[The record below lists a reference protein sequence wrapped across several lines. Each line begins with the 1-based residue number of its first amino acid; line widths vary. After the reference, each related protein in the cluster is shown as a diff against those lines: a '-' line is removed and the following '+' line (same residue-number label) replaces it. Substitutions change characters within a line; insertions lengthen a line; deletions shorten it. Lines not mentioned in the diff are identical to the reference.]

1 LTTYL
6 GVCGWPVAHSRSP
19 AMQNAGLQAA
29 GLTDW
34 QYLALPLPPALFAET
49 VRALPAA
56 GFRGVNA
63 TIPHKEAAL
72 EVADVASPAA
82 RAIGAA
88 NTLTFE
94 PDGAIV
100 ADNTDAP
107 AVIELVRGV
116 LDPAGRS
123 ALVLGAGGGA
133 RAAVWALVQAGA
145 QVEVW
150 GRTPARAEALAES
163 LGARYSALPGYADIV
178 VNATSVGLDPN
189 IDPFKAIPLKAD
201 TFEAGSCVIDMVYG
215 SGETQFLTAAR
226 SRGARVIDGL
236 EMLLAQG
243 VASFERWT
251 GMMAPRMAMREAVAT
266 SPSP

>member
-1 LTTYL
+1 
-6 GVCGWPVAHSRSP
+6 
-19 AMQNAGLQAA
+19 MQNAGLRAA
-29 GLTDW
+29 GLEDW
-34 QYLALPLPPALFAET
+34 QYLALPLPPELFAET

-56 GFRGVNA
+56 GFRGVNV

-72 EVADVASPAA
+72 AVADEASPAA

-94 PDGAIV
+94 PGGIV

-107 AVIELVRGV
+107 ALMELLRAVV
-116 LDPAGRS
+116 DPAGRS
-123 ALVLGAGGGA
+123 ALVLGSGGAA

-145 QVEVW
+145 QVELW
-150 GRTPARAEALAES
+150 NRTPARAQALAEE
-163 LGARYSALPGYADIV
+163 LGARYSAEPEGAEIV

-189 IDPFKAIPLKAD
+189 IDPFKAFPLKAD
-201 TFEAGSCVIDMVYG
+201 TFETGSCVIDMVYG
-215 SGETQFLTAAR
+215 SAETRFLQAAR
-226 SRGARVIDGL
+226 SRGARVVDGL

-251 GMMAPRMAMREAVAT
+251 GMMAPRMAMREAITT

>member
-1 LTTYL
+1 
-6 GVCGWPVAHSRSP
+6 
-19 AMQNAGLQAA
+19 MQNAGLQAA

-34 QYLALPLPPALFAET
+34 QYLALPLPPELFAET
-49 VRALPAA
+49 IRALPAA
-56 GFRGVNA
+56 GFRGVNV

-72 EVADVASPAA
+72 AVADDATAAA
-82 RAIGAA
+82 REIGAA

-94 PDGAIV
+94 RDGAIV
-100 ADNTDAP
+100 AGNTDAP
-107 AVIELVRGV
+107 ALVELVRGV
-116 LDPAGRS
+116 IDPAGRR
-123 ALVLGAGGGA
+123 ALVLGAGGAA

-145 QVEVW
+145 EVEVW
-150 GRTPARAEALAES
+150 NRSPARGEALAKA
-163 LGARYSALPGYADIV
+163 LGARYAAVPGYAEIV

-215 SGETQFLTAAR
+215 SGETRFLTAAR

-251 GMMAPRMAMREAVAT
+251 GMMAPRMAMREAITT

>member
-1 LTTYL
+1 
-6 GVCGWPVAHSRSP
+6 
-19 AMQNAGLQAA
+19 MQNAGLQAA
-29 GLTDW
+29 GLADW
-34 QYLALPLPPALFAET
+34 QYLALPLPPELFAET

-56 GFRGVNA
+56 GFRGVNV

-72 EVADVASPAA
+72 AVADDATDAA

-94 PDGAIV
+94 RDGAIV
-100 ADNTDAP
+100 AGNTDAP
-107 AVIELVRGV
+107 ALVELVRGV
-116 LDPAGRS
+116 IDPAGRR
-123 ALVLGAGGGA
+123 ALVLGAGGAA

-150 GRTPARAEALAES
+150 NRSPARGEALANA
-163 LGARYSALPGYADIV
+163 LGARYSAVPGYAEIV

-215 SGETQFLTAAR
+215 SGETRFLTAAR

-251 GMMAPRMAMREAVAT
+251 GMMAPRMAMRDAITT

>member
-1 LTTYL
+1 MTTYL

-29 GLTDW
+29 GLEDW
-34 QYLALPLPPALFAET
+34 QYLALPLPPELFAET
-49 VRALPAA
+49 VRALPTA
-56 GFRGVNA
+56 GFRGVNV
-63 TIPHKEAAL
+63 TIPHKQAAL
-72 EVADVASPAA
+72 ALADRASDAA

-94 PDGAIV
+94 ADGAIA

-107 AVIELVRGV
+107 ALIELLRAV
-116 LDPAGRS
+116 LDPAGRR
-123 ALVLGAGGGA
+123 ALVLGSGGAA

-145 QVEVW
+145 RVEVW
-150 GRTPARAEALAES
+150 NRTPERAEALAAS
-163 LGARYSALPGYADIV
+163 LGARSSAQPGYAEIV
-178 VNATSVGLDPN
+178 VNATAVGLDPN
-189 IDPFKAIPLKAD
+189 IDPFKAFPLKAD
-201 TFEAGSCVIDMVYG
+201 TFETGSCVIDMVYG
-215 SGETQFLTAAR
+215 SAETRFLQAAR
-226 SRGARVIDGL
+226 SQGALVIDGL

-251 GMMAPRMAMREAVAT
+251 GKMAPRMAMREAITT

>member
-1 LTTYL
+1 MTTYL

-29 GLTDW
+29 GLSDW
-34 QYLALPLPPALFAET
+34 QYLALPLPPELFAET

-56 GFRGVNA
+56 GFRGVNV
-63 TIPHKEAAL
+63 TIPHKQAAL
-72 EVADVASPAA
+72 ALADEATPAA

-94 PDGAIV
+94 HGVIV
-100 ADNTDAP
+100 AANTDAP
-107 AVIELVRGV
+107 ALIGLVRGV

-123 ALVLGAGGGA
+123 ALVLGAGGAA

-145 QVEVW
+145 DVEVW
-150 GRTPARAEALAES
+150 NRTPDRAAELADQ
-163 LGARYSALPGYADIV
+163 LGARHTANPGRAEIV
-178 VNATSVGLDPN
+178 VNATSLGLDPN

-215 SGETQFLTAAR
+215 SDETRFLEAAR
-226 SRGARVIDGL
+226 SQGARVIDGL

-251 GMMAPRMAMREAVAT
+251 GMMAPRMAMRGAVTT

>member
-1 LTTYL
+1 MHTAAL
-6 GVCGWPVAHSRSP
+6 R
-19 AMQNAGLQAA
+19 AA
-29 GLTDW
+29 GLDDW
-34 QYLALPLPPALFAET
+34 EYLALPLPPELFAET
-49 VRALPAA
+49 VLALPAA
-56 GFRGVNA
+56 GFRGVNV

-72 EVADVASPAA
+72 ALADEASPAA

-94 PDGAIV
+94 RGGAIL

-107 AVIELVRGV
+107 GLLEALRER

-123 ALVLGAGGGA
+123 ALVLGAGGAA
-133 RAAVWALVQAGA
+133 RAAIWALASAGA
-145 QVEVW
+145 EVAVW
-150 GRTPARAEALAES
+150 NRTPARAAALAAE
-163 LGARYSALPGYADIV
+163 LGARHVAAPGPAEIV
-178 VNATSVGLDPN
+178 VNATSVGLDAN

-201 TFEAGSCVIDMVYG
+201 RFEAGSCVIDMVYG
-215 SGETQFLTAAR
+215 SGETRLLEAAR

-236 EMLLAQG
+236 EILVAQG

-251 GMMAPRMAMREAVAT
+251 GTMAPRQAMREAVTT

>member
-1 LTTYL
+1 MIYL

-19 AMQNAGLQAA
+19 AMHNAALRAVGLD
-29 GLTDW
+29 GW
-34 QYLALPLPPALFAET
+34 EYLALPLPPPLFAAT
-49 VRALPAA
+49 ARALPAA
-56 GFRGVNA
+56 GFRGVNV

-72 EVADVASPAA
+72 ALADDASPAA

-94 PDGAIV
+94 RDGAIF

-107 AVIELVRGV
+107 ALLEAVRAR
-116 LDPAGRS
+116 LDPAGRT
-123 ALVLGAGGGA
+123 ALVLGAGGAA

-150 GRTPARAEALAES
+150 NRTPARAAALAAE
-163 LGARYSALPGYADIV
+163 LGARHTATPGYAEIV

-215 SGETQFLTAAR
+215 PGETRFLQAAC
-226 SRGARVIDGL
+226 SRGAHVIDGL
-236 EMLLAQG
+236 EILLAQG

-251 GMMAPRMAMREAVAT
+251 GMMAPRMAMRGAVTT
-266 SPSP
+266 SPSS

>member
-1 LTTYL
+1 M
-6 GVCGWPVAHSRSP
+6 H
-19 AMQNAGLQAA
+19 NAALRAA
-29 GLTDW
+29 GLDDW
-34 QYLALPLPPALFAET
+34 EYLRLPLPPELFEET

-56 GFRGVNA
+56 GFRGVNV

-72 EVADVASPAA
+72 ALADRASPAA

-94 PDGAIV
+94 GGAIL

-107 AVIELVRGV
+107 GLLEALRER

-123 ALVLGAGGGA
+123 ALVLGAGGAA
-133 RAAVWALVQAGA
+133 RAAVWALAGA
-145 QVEVW
+145 GARVEVW
-150 GRTPARAEALAES
+150 NRTPERAAALAAE
-163 LGARYSALPGYADIV
+163 LGARHVEAPGRADIV
-178 VNATSVGLDPN
+178 VNATSVGLRPN

-215 SGETQFLTAAR
+215 PGETRLLEAAR

-236 EMLLAQG
+236 EILVAQG

-251 GMMAPRMAMREAVAT
+251 GKMAPRQAMREAVT
-266 SPSP
+266 QSPSP

>member
-1 LTTYL
+1 
-6 GVCGWPVAHSRSP
+6 
-19 AMQNAGLQAA
+19 MQNAGLQAA
-29 GLTDW
+29 GLADW
-34 QYLALPLPPALFAET
+34 QYLALPLPPELFAET

-56 GFRGVNA
+56 GFRGVNV

-72 EVADVASPAA
+72 ALADRASAAA

-94 PDGAIV
+94 GDGAIV

-107 AVIELVRGV
+107 ALSELVRGV

-123 ALVLGAGGGA
+123 ALVLGAGGAA

-150 GRTPARAEALAES
+150 NRSPERAERLAGA
-163 LGARYSALPGYADIV
+163 LGARHTVDPGYAEIV

-189 IDPFKAIPLKAD
+189 IDPFKAFPLKAD

-215 SGETQFLTAAR
+215 SGETRFLEAAR

-236 EMLLAQG
+236 EVLLAQG

-251 GMMAPRMAMREAVAT
+251 GMMAPRMAMREAIAT
-266 SPSP
+266 SPST

>member
-1 LTTYL
+1 
-6 GVCGWPVAHSRSP
+6 VAHSRSP
-19 AMQNAGLQAA
+19 VMQNAGLQAA
-29 GLTDW
+29 GLADW
-34 QYLALPLPPALFAET
+34 QYLALPLPPERFEET

-72 EVADVASPAA
+72 ALADSASPAA
-82 RAIGAA
+82 LAIGAA

-94 PDGAIV
+94 RDGAIV

-107 AVIELVRGV
+107 ALLELLRGV
-116 LDPAGRS
+116 LDPDGRR

-145 QVEVW
+145 HVEVW
-150 GRTPARAEALAES
+150 NRSPARAAALAQA
-163 LGARYSALPGYADIV
+163 LGAHHAVDPSHAEIV
-178 VNATSVGLDPN
+178 VNATSVGLEPN
-189 IDPFKAIPLKAD
+189 IDPFKAFPLKAD
-201 TFEAGSCVIDMVYG
+201 TFETGSCVIDMVYG
-215 SGETQFLTAAR
+215 SGETRFLEAAR
-226 SRGARVIDGL
+226 SQGATVIDGL

-251 GMMAPRMAMREAVAT
+251 GMMAPRMAMRKAITT